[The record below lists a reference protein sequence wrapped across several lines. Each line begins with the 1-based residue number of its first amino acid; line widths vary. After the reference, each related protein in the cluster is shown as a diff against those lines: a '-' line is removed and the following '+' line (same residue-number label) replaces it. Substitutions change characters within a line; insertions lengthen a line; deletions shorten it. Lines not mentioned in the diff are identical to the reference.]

1 MAFMD
6 VHCPARLEP
15 SGPPG
20 RSNRK
25 ARAFQLEIHRLRDE
39 GYSLA
44 AIRAALANAGMRV
57 SKSTVH
63 REAVRRRPV
72 RSASP
77 SLTTP
82 VHDQV
87 VAMANLLAE
96 GDLGEIAVLIED
108 DWQRRGIGTA
118 LVRRLRAWAEKGH
131 FAALVAH
138 AAADNVAILRTLRRL
153 GAGDAERD
161 GGMVSVT
168 LALPG
173 RVGAPTESVKQ

>member
-1 MAFMD
+1 MAVMD
-6 VHCPARLEP
+6 VRCSPRLEP

-25 ARAFQLEIHRLRDE
+25 ARAFQLEIHRLLDE

-72 RSASP
+72 RSALS
-77 SLTTP
+77 SLPTP

-87 VAMANLLAE
+87 AVAAR
-96 GDLGEIAVLIED
+96 DAVNGSAVRQRD
-108 DWQRRGIGTA
+108 DAPSGRDI
-118 LVRRLRAWAEKGH
+118 
-131 FAALVAH
+131 
-138 AAADNVAILRTLRRL
+138 AAAFFEGRITNSLVLAQGLR
-153 GAGDAERD
+153 
-161 GGMVSVT
+161 
-168 LALPG
+168 
-173 RVGAPTESVKQ
+173 